1 MVTAGIL
8 IHSPTEPHPPIVNL
22 GLKQILEKL
31 DLCNKVVR
39 TKFREAVDMVRATDV
54 SNNITTVEGSA
65 ITTQRRNTQPMDE
78 FLLKVVSKYGEKVLL
93 GESDTTAKTTKR
105 KGKRRSSVGFKQGQY
120 FDDWKG
126 PAPWDLSLGGDGHPK
141 FLCDVM
147 VSSLICLYC
156 SCSDALSLSFFFFSM
171 NDARCQLAREKN
183 KPFA

>member
-1 MVTAGIL
+1 
-8 IHSPTEPHPPIVNL
+8 VNL

-65 ITTQRRNTQPMDE
+65 ITTQCRNTQPMDE

-93 GESDTTAKTTKR
+93 GDSDTTAKTTKR
-105 KGKRRSSVGFKQGQY
+105 KGKRRSSVGFKQVQY

-126 PAPWDLSLGGDGHPK
+126 PAPWDLTLGGDGHPK

-147 VSSLICLYC
+147 VS
-156 SCSDALSLSFFFFSM
+156 LSFSSSF
-171 NDARCQLAREKN
+171 
-183 KPFA
+183 P